1 MNKTLSL
8 AAVAVCLVFSGASAI
23 AAPSDDARTHFQA
36 VASGDVQ
43 VLMRGYADKAQF
55 NWIGG
60 PLDGTYTSNDAIRE
74 LWTKFTKSQGTLKM
88 SIGQIEESANP
99 KGATVS
105 ANVLFEGK
113 APIKVRYL
121 LTYREGKIV
130 SETWQIDPKL
140 NVASA
145 Y

>member
-1 MNKTLSL
+1 MLKTSLFALTTLVLS
-8 AAVAVCLVFSGASAI
+8 AA
-23 AAPSDDARTHFQA
+23 AAAAGPSDSARNHFQA
-36 VASGDVQ
+36 VASGDLQ
-43 VLMRGYADKAQF
+43 VVMRGYADQAQF
-55 NWIGG
+55 NWVGG
-60 PLDGTYTSNDAIRE
+60 PLDGTYMGAEAIRGV
-74 LWTKFTKSQGTLKM
+74 WSKFTSAQSPLKM

-113 APIKVRYL
+113 APIKVRYV
-121 LTYREGKIV
+121 LTLREGKIV

-140 NVASA
+140 NLAA